1 MLIARRDFF
10 KDLYN
15 LAKKANNRLNTSAKE
30 RYYAKDYRQADILDA
45 HDSTDDIG
53 LHSDM
58 YARSVDTPSRISVTA
73 PESTVVC
80 EVREYNGR
88 IGLFKDGSSA
98 PYRVIDYDVALMPDF
113 DREQLREGVVMETE
127 EELRRFMED
136 IAT

>member
-1 MLIARRDFF
+1 MLRTIDKRIYLMLMTALTISGFIVICTLGQSIHRQ
-10 KDLYN
+10 K
-15 LAKKANNRLNTSAKE
+15 LA
-30 RYYAKDYRQADILDA
+30 
-45 HDSTDDIG
+45 
-53 LHSDM
+53 
-58 YARSVDTPSRISVTA
+58 SRISVTA
-73 PESTVVC
+73 PEPTVVC